1 MDKIYIKN
9 LEFIGNH
16 GVFPEEKFL
25 QQKFIISVEMETS
38 TRKAG
43 VDDDLNHSTHYGFVA
58 EDIEKVFFSQSFDLI
73 EALAENIAKTILI
86 KYSLIKNVKVIVKK
100 PWAPIKKHFD
110 FVAIEIYR
118 SRNIAYLSI
127 GSNIGNLKENLK
139 NAISAISTLENTT
152 ITKTSTFLETKPFGN
167 IEQDNF
173 LNACLEITTLS
184 TPQEL
189 LKELLNIEN
198 ILGRTREIK
207 WGPRVIDLDILLFN
221 DLIVQDENLAIPH
234 PWMCERSFVLDPLNE
249 IAPNLIHP
257 LEKKYISR
265 LKRDLY
271 KSL

>member
-1 MDKIYIKN
+1 MDKIYIEN

-25 QQKFIISVEMETS
+25 EQKFIISVEMETC

-43 VDDDLNHSTHYGFVA
+43 IHDDLNFSTHYGFVA
-58 EDIEKVFFSQSFDLI
+58 EDIEKVFFSKSFDLI
-73 EALAENIAKTILI
+73 EALAENIATTILI
-86 KYSLIKNVKVIVKK
+86 KYSFIKNIKVIVKK

-118 SRNIAYLSI
+118 SRNTAYLSI
-127 GSNIGNLKENLK
+127 GSNIGNLKDNLN
-139 NAISAISTLENTT
+139 NALSSIKHLENIT
-152 ITKTSTFLETKPFGN
+152 IKKVSNFLETKPFGN
-167 IEQDNF
+167 IEQNNF
-173 LNACLEITTLS
+173 LNACLEIETLF

-189 LKELLNIEN
+189 LKELLSIEN
-198 ILGRTREIK
+198 KLGRVRDIK

-221 DLIVQDENLAIPH
+221 NSIIQDDNLAIPH

-249 IAPNLIHP
+249 IAPNVIHP
-257 LEKKYISR
+257 LEKKQISR
-265 LKRDLY
+265 LKRDLD